1 MFSERSFNNPV
12 RMLSLYPLR
21 YQQGLSQEQ
30 LIELAS
36 LCDEVRQLLNEVVI
50 QNEPADLQSA
60 HPAFMALIEER
71 LLCCSG
77 SIFAPE
83 RLFGSTA
90 TRDFPRLWL
99 VTKSS
104 SNPEQVEFLPIF
116 FAYNFDINI
125 D

>member
-50 QNEPADLQSA
+50 
-60 HPAFMALIEER
+60 
-71 LLCCSG
+71 
-77 SIFAPE
+77 
-83 RLFGSTA
+83 
-90 TRDFPRLWL
+90 
-99 VTKSS
+99 
-104 SNPEQVEFLPIF
+104 
-116 FAYNFDINI
+116 
-125 D
+125 